1 MAKSLDPSYN
11 QIPFL
16 VVIGVPDKTAL
27 FRVINKLKDKEIGY
41 SVFSEPDDNL
51 GLTAVA
57 TVPLTQE
64 QRRVLSNYGLWK
76 YAEPAVPAP
85 NLFLN
90 FEGGLH
96 PHENMR
102 AD

>member
-1 MAKSLDPSYN
+1 MAKGLDPSYD
-11 QIPFL
+11 QIPHL

-27 FRVINKLKDKEIGY
+27 LRVINKLKDKEIGY

-64 QRRVLSNYGLWK
+64 QRRVLSNYGLWRH
-76 YAEPAVPAP
+76 AEAAPAP
-85 NLFLN
+85 NLFLK
-90 FEGGLH
+90 FEGGY
-96 PHENMR
+96 PIQDR
-102 AD
+102 IGA